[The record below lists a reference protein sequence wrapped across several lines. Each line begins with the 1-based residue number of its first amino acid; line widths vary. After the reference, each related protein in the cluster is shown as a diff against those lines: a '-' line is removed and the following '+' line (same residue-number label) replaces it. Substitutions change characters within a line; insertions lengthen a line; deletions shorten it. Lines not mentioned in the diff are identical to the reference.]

1 MDRALSQLNTVHSL
15 TPYLFKMYFN
25 IIIIV
30 NKELNYYYY
39 SFDSV
44 AVVAALA
51 VLLWIII
58 LYLII
63 FKYLIVTYV
72 ISVCSTLVLTL

>member
-1 MDRALSQLNTVHSL
+1 MN
-15 TPYLFKMYFN
+15 
-25 IIIIV
+25 
-30 NKELNYYYY
+30 

-44 AVVAALA
+44 AVVAASA
-51 VLLWIII
+51 VELWIII

-72 ISVCSTLVLTL
+72 ISVCTTLVLTL